1 MREED
6 AWTLPTQK
14 RRSILEENNGVLK
27 IAVHNI
33 NGLKSR
39 SYRLDLVLVWAAQE
53 GFDLVGLTET
63 NIQERT
69 GKFLMKDKD
78 NYRGIWACAD
88 VNKSKGSGVGLLI
101 SKRIEKYIGKVEKI
115 NEFLLIVNFYLP
127 NNITLSVMVTY
138 LPPSNSEVVK
148 EISAKIRNKITFYE
162 RTNLVILMGDFNHIV
177 DPQLDQARPSSTQK
191 NLLLHW

>member
-6 AWTLPTQK
+6 AWTLPMQ
-14 RRSILEENNGVLK
+14 RRSIIEENNGVLK

-63 NIQERT
+63 NIQECT

-78 NYRGIWACAD
+78 NY
-88 VNKSKGSGVGLLI
+88 
-101 SKRIEKYIGKVEKI
+101 
-115 NEFLLIVNFYLP
+115 
-127 NNITLSVMVTY
+127 
-138 LPPSNSEVVK
+138 
-148 EISAKIRNKITFYE
+148 
-162 RTNLVILMGDFNHIV
+162 
-177 DPQLDQARPSSTQK
+177 
-191 NLLLHW
+191 

>member
-1 MREED
+1 M
-6 AWTLPTQK
+6 
-14 RRSILEENNGVLK
+14 
-27 IAVHNI
+27 
-33 NGLKSR
+33 
-39 SYRLDLVLVWAAQE
+39 
-53 GFDLVGLTET
+53 
-63 NIQERT
+63 
-69 GKFLMKDKD
+69 
-78 NYRGIWACAD
+78 
-88 VNKSKGSGVGLLI
+88 NKSKGSGVGLLI